1 LLIRRYGTLASAVHC
16 AFDLLELD
24 GKDLRLAV
32 RRGGSNG
39 DEKESQAKA
48 QENIPHQGAQAQK
61 DDR

>member
-1 LLIRRYGTLASAVHC
+1 VDGEGDEAKP
-16 AFDLLELD
+16 AF
-24 GKDLRLAV
+24 KVAA

-48 QENIPHQGAQAQK
+48 QENTPHQGAQALK